1 MSHNTWI
8 HKLSRVLIVNPLVD
22 TGVRPNHLTIARLL
36 IGLGAVAA
44 FASGQTPLVQLGA
57 VAFII
62 SILFDRADG
71 DLARVTGLTS
81 PIGHKLDLIAD
92 SLCNSLIFVGLGIG
106 LSRGDFG
113 MSAVVMGVTAGVAVA
128 LILAMVIRG
137 ENLGGAR
144 AAELEGTGGFDPDD
158 AMLIVPVAVL
168 FGAAEGLLLAAAIGA
183 PCFAIFFLML
193 FRQKL
198 FGGSH
203 DQEG

>member
-128 LILAMVIRG
+128 LILAMVIRV